1 MVTLASCTALPGGG
15 NFLIPEANWGRIS
28 QLDWLWRDY
37 IFNAVTKKVAHFRN
51 FWDKEVLVKGRNITE
66 SWDRENYICLKLTKM
81 GSTIGYRIDYNGFLS
96 KNWPKYPPPPPVI
109 QSMNVL
115 GNYERKNKTNGSP
128 LPFRDQKVDSPYSEL
143 NISSTDTLENLVLH
157 PDKRLNCIDPRVVWV
172 EMWSNQA
179 FDSWLII

>member
-28 QLDWLWRDY
+28 RLDWLWRDY

-66 SWDRENYICLKLTKM
+66 SWDRENYICLKIDQDGVYNWLQNRLQWVSKQKLTQV
-81 GSTIGYRIDYNGFLS
+81 
-96 KNWPKYPPPPPVI
+96 PPPPVI

-143 NISSTDTLENLVLH
+143 YISSTDTLENLVLH
-157 PDKRLNCIDPRVVWV
+157 HDKRLNCIDPRVVWV